1 MVLRSR
7 ESIAFF
13 YHYLMADSLP
23 SFIGIYSLLLCK
35 LSYLPL
41 LYKTRF
47 RFILH
52 VVLSDRVQFSTEK
65 SNH

>member
-1 MVLRSR
+1 M

-13 YHYLMADSLP
+13 YHYLIADSLS
-23 SFIGIYSLLLCK
+23 SFVGIYSLLLCSF
-35 LSYLPL
+35 SYLPI

-52 VVLSDRVQFSTEK
+52 VVLSDRVQCSTEK
-65 SNH
+65 GNR